1 MDALE
6 VWLHGAAVGL
16 LERFPDEEYRFSFDA
31 DWLADLS
38 RPVLGQLFE
47 DRRPGSIETSGLPG
61 WFGHLL
67 PQPSGPLYALL
78 QREARSRGFVDD
90 DGEPG
95 DFFLLAMVGAD
106 LPGAVE
112 LRRGSRRWP
121 ALPSRP
127 SRVSPAGPDSESMGL
142 YPSLAGIQLKL
153 SLERSEDRGFT
164 VPVSGRGGRWIAKFD
179 RDHRAMPR
187 IEYATTCWA
196 RAAGVVTSEVLLED
210 ISQIRALPAGFPRE
224 GQAFVSRRF
233 DREAVGRIHMEDFG
247 QILDRPMPAGFFR
260 GSYEE
265 IAVVVAA
272 LCASDVSQ
280 VIRRV
285 AFAGLSREWDGHLK
299 NWSLVYPDM
308 RNAQLAPAYDLSA
321 GVYEHRRDEDDQ
333 LVLSVGGSRRFEDL
347 SAASFHAIG
356 GLTGLGDEAGALA
369 HEAGREIRAAWAET
383 KATLPWRPTE
393 IEAIERHMGRV
404 PLGA

>member
-6 VWLHGAAVGL
+6 VWLHGAHVGL
-16 LERFPDEEYRFSFDA
+16 LERFPDEEYRFSFEA
-31 DWLADLS
+31 DWLADPW

-78 QREARSRGFVDD
+78 QREARARGFVDD
-90 DGEPG
+90 DGDPG

-112 LRRGSRRWP
+112 LRRGGRRWP
-121 ALPSRP
+121 ALSSRP
-127 SRVSPAGPDSESMGL
+127 SRVSSGGSGSESMGL

-153 SLERSEDRGFT
+153 TLERSEDRGFT

-196 RAAGVVTSEVLLED
+196 CAAGVFTSEVLLED
-210 ISQIRALPAGFPRE
+210 ISQIRDLPAGFPRE

-233 DREAVGRIHMEDFG
+233 DRRGDTRVHMEDFG
-247 QILDRPMPAGFFR
+247 QVLDRPMPAGFFR

-265 IAVVVAA
+265 IAVVVST
-272 LCASDVSQ
+272 LQPDDVPQ

-299 NWSLVYPDM
+299 NWSLVYPDT

-321 GVYEHRRDEDDQ
+321 GVYERRRDDDDQ
-333 LVLSVGGSRRFEDL
+333 MVLSVGGSRRFEDL
-347 SAASFHAIG
+347 SAASFRAIG
-356 GLTGLGDEAGALA
+356 GLTGLGDTAGALA
-369 HEAGREIRAAWAET
+369 QQAGQDIREAWTLTRDS
-383 KATLPWRPTE
+383 LPWRRPE
-393 IEAIERHMGRV
+393 IEMIEEHLRRV